1 MNLWSSVGFR
11 HVLTL
16 KLHPPPALRL
26 SSNKWV
32 KALMTLSHSSWVIS
46 IFWLNVFVQT
56 ESSLL
61 AIRKNGLFAA
71 LWLHKFKCF
80 SLFLKSCKRRHSWNV
95 QIWRIKKCNG
105 SNLGMYRTKW
115 KWATLCAV
123 HFLTCSPTSPQLLL
137 LCKLNGGQGHGWYSP
152 FQSHSSAYTGS
163 TGYSPKKQAKQTNM
177 KNQ

>member
-80 SLFLKSCKRRHSWNV
+80 SLFLKSCKRRHSRNV
-95 QIWRIKKCNG
+95 QIWRIKKNVMALLGCDAPAETG
-105 SNLGMYRTKW
+105 LCRPLVGDATSNNTQ
-115 KWATLCAV
+115 
-123 HFLTCSPTSPQLLL
+123 PQINPHVVIWWV
-137 LCKLNGGQGHGWYSP
+137 KFRNVQNKMKMGHALRCP
-152 FQSHSSAYTGS
+152 FPHMQPDLSSVTA
-163 TGYSPKKQAKQTNM
+163 AL
-177 KNQ
+177 